1 MGLAVAQTLIRG
13 ALTVLTVVVA
23 IDLLDTG
30 EPGVGL
36 LSAAIGAGAVLGSL
50 AASLLVDT
58 RRLGAWFAVGVT
70 LWGVPVT
77 LIGVFPQQ
85 VVALGLLALV
95 GVGNALIDLGG
106 FTLLGRMAPDEVL
119 ARVFGVLESLVALS
133 MGVGAI
139 VTSLMI
145 ELVGV
150 RPTLVIAGLLCPI
163 CAALS
168 WSRLRGMDRSLDVR
182 DREIALLQ
190 RVSMLDVLPLPAI
203 ERLARGLEPLE
214 VPAGATVVAQGD
226 VGDRYFVI
234 ESGEVEVVGDGR
246 VIATLG
252 PGQGFGEIALLHQ
265 VRRTATVRAAVALRL
280 QALRSELFLAAVLG
294 YPPSASEAGTTVDSM
309 LDRFTPHTSRRPDMD
324 RVPRHGD

>member
-1 MGLAVAQTLIRG
+1 
-13 ALTVLTVVVA
+13 
-23 IDLLDTG
+23 
-30 EPGVGL
+30 
-36 LSAAIGAGAVLGSL
+36 
-50 AASLLVDT
+50 
-58 RRLGAWFAVGVT
+58 
-70 LWGVPVT
+70 
-77 LIGVFPQQ
+77 
-85 VVALGLLALV
+85 
-95 GVGNALIDLGG
+95 
-106 FTLLGRMAPDEVL
+106 
-119 ARVFGVLESLVALS
+119 
-133 MGVGAI
+133 
-139 VTSLMI
+139 
-145 ELVGV
+145 
-150 RPTLVIAGLLCPI
+150 
-163 CAALS
+163 
-168 WSRLRGMDRSLDVR
+168 MDRSLDVR

-214 VPAGATVVAQGD
+214 VPAGAIVVAQGD

-252 PGQGFGEIALLHQ
+252 PGQGFGEIALLRPGPPDRDRP
-265 VRRTATVRAAVALRL
+265 RRRALRL

>member
-1 MGLAVAQTLIRG
+1 M
-13 ALTVLTVVVA
+13 
-23 IDLLDTG
+23 
-30 EPGVGL
+30 
-36 LSAAIGAGAVLGSL
+36 
-50 AASLLVDT
+50 
-58 RRLGAWFAVGVT
+58 
-70 LWGVPVT
+70 
-77 LIGVFPQQ
+77 
-85 VVALGLLALV
+85 
-95 GVGNALIDLGG
+95 
-106 FTLLGRMAPDEVL
+106 L

-133 MGVGAI
+133 IGVGAI

-145 ELVGV
+145 ELAGV

-190 RVSMLDVLPLPAI
+190 GVAMLDVLPLPAI
-203 ERLARGLEPLE
+203 EQLARGLEPLE

-246 VIATLG
+246 VVATLG

-309 LDRFTPHTSRRPDMD
+309 LDRFTPHTSRRPGMD